1 LCSLLLLQNNP
12 QAATIEPWLEFPF
25 ASLSRAKVFEDKLY
39 LADRAGFLY
48 EVQEDETVETK
59 IDISSQVLLSGF
71 TGFLNFAFPPF
82 FASEPCIFLWYGK
95 TSETSA
101 TTSVISVIPVD
112 LEDKTPTGAELILFT
127 LENPT
132 DRHVGGFLEFALD
145 GTLLFGFGDG
155 SNAIPS
161 ASPQD
166 MNDFHG
172 KILRWKVHP
181 NKIHTGQANQ
191 VLSVPNSNP
200 FENSPIFSLGH
211 RQPFECT
218 ILDKEFIL
226 TSPVLICYENGA
238 NSWEELNIVQK
249 GVNVG
254 WPCQEGFELTNFV
267 HENCIFPLEN
277 QRSPLLVYPHLSPSG
292 VEDWNKVGNS
302 ISPGFVYKGALEE
315 FQNALI
321 FGDLSNS
328 VWIARTDDET
338 GVRNRDWV
346 FGKIAIDG
354 EVQPAAII
362 SLFANVDGE
371 PILNSLDFET
381 FSTTLYFLH
390 LDE

>member
-1 LCSLLLLQNNP
+1 
-12 QAATIEPWLEFPF
+12 
-25 ASLSRAKVFEDKLY
+25 
-39 LADRAGFLY
+39 
-48 EVQEDETVETK
+48 
-59 IDISSQVLLSGF
+59 
-71 TGFLNFAFPPF
+71 
-82 FASEPCIFLWYGK
+82 
-95 TSETSA
+95 
-101 TTSVISVIPVD
+101 
-112 LEDKTPTGAELILFT
+112 
-127 LENPT
+127 
-132 DRHVGGFLEFALD
+132 
-145 GTLLFGFGDG
+145 
-155 SNAIPS
+155 
-161 ASPQD
+161 

-277 QRSPLLVYPHLSPSG
+277 QRSPLLVYPHQSPSG